1 MKKIIRKVVKSFK
14 RLSDS
19 KLLTFGQTVVAAVGG
34 APGVFPTPTPVLAD
48 ITTQLNAY
56 RDLIQTSATRD
67 KVQVEFKNQAKAAL
81 NLMLSQLADY
91 VNLTAQGD
99 AAILAQSGF
108 ALNKIPEPI
117 TLAAPTRVTLEDG
130 GNSGEM
136 VLKFKGAKGAS
147 SYLFQYTSD
156 TMLGDNS
163 WITIPAT
170 TTSYT
175 FSGLNKGTTYFCRA
189 VAVGAN
195 QQLMNSIVV
204 NRVSQ

>member
-1 MKKIIRKVVKSFK
+1 MKKFIRKAIKSFK
-14 RLSDS
+14 QLSDA
-19 KLLTFGQTVVAAVGG
+19 KFLTFAQNVTASMAAAVS
-34 APGVFPTPTPVLAD
+34 VFPTPTPALAGINTL
-48 ITTQLNAY
+48 ITEYAGFLQS
-56 RDLIQTSATRD
+56 SASRD
-67 KVQVEFKNQAKAAL
+67 KVQVQFKNQAKASL
-81 NLMLSQLADY
+81 ILMLSQLADY
-91 VNLTAQGD
+91 VNLTAQGE

-108 ALNKIPEPI
+108 DLNKVPEPI
-117 TLAAPTRVTLEDG
+117 TLKAPSRVILTDG

-136 VLKFKGAKGAS
+136 VLKFRSVRGAS

-156 TMLGDNS
+156 TTLGANS
-163 WITIPAT
+163 WVTIPAT

-175 FSGLNKGTTYFCRA
+175 FSGLTKGTTYYCRA